1 MPEEINMEARMKAEV
16 HRRAQWKGAI
26 EQELQATVQE
36 AADVRKKITEAK
48 TSYKKQFYGKKFS
61 KMQSKVMQMV
71 SALQQF
77 EAQTAPQQVAP
88 HVHDENCDH
97 GEEETNAE
105 TTESPTS

>member
-48 TSYKKQFYGKKFS
+48 TSYKKSLINFGINLNITS
-61 KMQSKVMQMV
+61 I
-71 SALQQF
+71 LQGISNSF
-77 EAQTAPQQVAP
+77 AICKAASLLK
-88 HVHDENCDH
+88 N
-97 GEEETNAE
+97 TNPFFNK
-105 TTESPTS
+105 TIVCNSPTLRLCF